1 MSSEERTPLIAGQDD
16 GNYNAVEPTPKKT
29 KKITPLPKM
38 QIFTLLYISFGE
50 PLAATVIDPFIVQL
64 VRETGITGG
73 IEARTGYFAGAIVS
87 NLLSE

>member
-1 MSSEERTPLIAGQDD
+1 MSTEERTALISGQDD
-16 GNYNAVEPTPKKT
+16 ASYNAVQPAAKKT

-73 IEARTGYFAGAIVS
+73 VEARTGYFAGAIVS
-87 NLLSE
+87 NPQES